1 MKVIIVGG
9 GTAGWVSLAYLA
21 ATTDVELTII
31 HSEEVDALGVGE
43 STTPTIKHVA
53 EVCGIDE
60 VQWMKDAKA
69 SFKYGIEFLDF
80 TPFAFLKNPLS

>member
-1 MKVIIVGG
+1 MKIIIVGG

-21 ATTDVELTII
+21 ATTDTELTII

-60 VQWMKDAKA
+60 VKWMKNCLLYTSPSPRD
-69 SFKYGIEFLDF
+69 GL
-80 TPFAFLKNPLS
+80 LSRMPSSA